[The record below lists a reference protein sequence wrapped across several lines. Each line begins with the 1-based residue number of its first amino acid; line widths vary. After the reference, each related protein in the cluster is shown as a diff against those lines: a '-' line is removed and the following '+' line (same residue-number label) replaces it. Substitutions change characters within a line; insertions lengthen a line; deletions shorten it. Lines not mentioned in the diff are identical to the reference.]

1 MTSMHFPTSV
11 IFVNDGSKGTDGRHV
26 TLSGAKSP
34 KVWVTLAMSGTDLED
49 FDLFATPIHEYNIK
63 GEQELDS
70 VTVPLGHVGFPIV
83 FGCSFLS
90 DTYPDVS

>member
-11 IFVNDGSKGTDGRHV
+11 IFVNDGRHV

-70 VTVPLGHVGFPIV
+70 VTVPLRFSSSRLLDADMPCV
-83 FGCSFLS
+83 
-90 DTYPDVS
+90 VSSRGS